1 VAATRLAPMTTPPA
15 SRTRTRARRMAT
27 PVAGLLALGAV
38 TALAEP
44 PPAGNLVAN
53 PSFERD
59 PSADWSGFRST
70 FSQLPLAPGEAPDGS
85 SAVQVVAGPT
95 ADGLEGYSID
105 DAVSSGGTSV
115 PAGTQF
121 VASAWIRA
129 QSPQSIGKLGKV
141 WVRERNADGDLIARL
156 EGEVVLTGAFQRVTT
171 PVFTS
176 QRAGSQVDVYVS
188 QIPALPG
195 DAFAADLVTL
205 SRNAPPA
212 GIISASDTSPKVG
225 ATVTFGAGQIVDPEG
240 GAVVS
245 RAWDTAGTG
254 AFADGT
260 GETVTRRFDRVGTY
274 VIRVRSSDA
283 AGATSVLSRTII
295 VSTDGLT
302 ESPPPNAGPGARPS
316 LSRWR
321 VTTTRAR
328 VTQARFRLNTAVR
341 LSTVLERKRVGRAGY
356 QRLRATKVKRVAAG
370 NRSLVLGR
378 KMAAGRY
385 RVRLVLRPASGTPRT
400 IVKGFVIRAR

>member
-1 VAATRLAPMTTPPA
+1 MTNPP
-15 SRTRTRARRMAT
+15 SPRTRTRSRARRAVVPLT
-27 PVAGLLALGAV
+27 GLLALGGV

-59 PSADWSGFRST
+59 PAADWSGFRST
-70 FSQLPLAPGEAPDGS
+70 FSQLPLAPGEAPEGS

-129 QSPQSIGKLGKV
+129 QTPQSIGRLGKV

-156 EGEVVLTGAFQRVTT
+156 EGEVVLSGAFQQVTT

-212 GIISASDTSPKVG
+212 GVISTSDTSPKVG
-225 ATVTFGAGQIVDPEG
+225 ATVTFGSAQVTDPEG
-240 GAVVS
+240 GVVAS
-245 RAWDTAGTG
+245 RAWDTAGNG

-260 GETVTRRFDRVGTY
+260 GPSVTRRFDRVGTY
-274 VIRVRSSDA
+274 VIRLRSSDA

-295 VSTDGLT
+295 VSSDGLT
-302 ESPPPNAGPGARPS
+302 ESPPPSGGPAVRPS
-316 LSRWR
+316 LSRWK
-321 VTTTRAR
+321 VGTNRAR
-328 VTQARFRLNTAVR
+328 VTVARFRLNTTVR
-341 LSTVLERKRVGRAGY
+341 LSTVLERKRVGRPGF
-356 QRLRATKVKRVAAG
+356 QRVRATKVKQVAAG

-378 KMAAGRY
+378 KMTAGRY
-385 RVRLVLRPASGTPRT
+385 RVRLVLRPAAGPPRT
-400 IVKGFVIRAR
+400 AVKSFVIRRR